1 MDIGGVLVEVIVEVA
16 VLVVVVEGEG
26 IRVPGEV
33 LDWVVVLVEVLEA
46 VAVALLA
53 TCRPRPSTGC
63 SLGNG
68 EARTTDDVE
77 GGACGFA
84 PPRIT
89 AGARKIL
96 NRSRTIIEG
105 AQGLSRSKGRE

>member
-1 MDIGGVLVEVIVEVA
+1 MGVEEDVLDIGGVLVEVIVEVA

-33 LDWVVVLVEVLEA
+33 LVLVVVLVEVLEA

-53 TCRPRPSTGC
+53 TCRSRPSAGC
-63 SLGNG
+63 SLGIG
-68 EARTTDDVE
+68 EPETTDDVE

-84 PPRIT
+84 PPRT
-89 AGARKIL
+89 HAGARKI
-96 NRSRTIIEG
+96 
-105 AQGLSRSKGRE
+105 